1 MHKHRMPSH
10 LGTGLGILLLAG
22 LVLLPAISS
31 RYGVFVTAQML
42 AFLYI
47 ALALEISHSFGRV
60 LSFCTGSFF
69 ALGAYCAFYL
79 CRHVTSE
86 LILVLFGSALICS
99 AAGVPTAILI
109 VRMKGVHSAVVGTLA
124 IGAISLLLANS
135 LTTYTGGED
144 GLTLRHDVSLFGTP
158 ASIGVSLQTYYLVLI
173 PAALYLLGYLVL
185 RGTPFGTVMRAVGEN
200 GIRSS
205 QLGFNVE
212 LRRIVVFA
220 VSTAIS
226 GFGGAAYC
234 VLIGHVSTAL
244 FDPLLSLNAV
254 LWATVGGLGSPF
266 GALIGTMVIYPTV
279 ELASGVIRYVDALVG
294 ALLIGTALLFPRGV
308 MGLFD
313 RFADAGADPVQVD
326 DAPAAFKAGD
336 DVVALSP
343 GE

>member
-1 MHKHRMPSH
+1 MRKHRLLSH
-10 LGTGLGILLLAG
+10 LGTGVGILLLAG

-47 ALALEISHSFGRV
+47 ALALEMSHSFGRV

-79 CRHVTSE
+79 CRNVTSE
-86 LILVLFGSALICS
+86 LILVLLGSALIC
-99 AAGVPTAILI
+99 AAVGVPTAILI

-144 GLTLRHDVSLFGTP
+144 GLTLRHTVSLFGMP
-158 ASIGVSLQTYYLVLI
+158 ASIGVSIETYYLVLV
-173 PAALYLLGYLVL
+173 PAALYLLAYLVL
-185 RGTPFGTVMRAVGEN
+185 RATPFGTVMRAVGEN

-212 LRRIVVFA
+212 LRRIVIFA
-220 VSTAIS
+220 ASTAIS

-266 GALIGTMVIYPTV
+266 GALIGTIVIYPTV
-279 ELASGVIRYVDALVG
+279 ELASGIIRYVDALVG
-294 ALLIGTALLFPRGV
+294 TLLIGTALLFPRGV

-313 RFADAGADPVQVD
+313 RFSDTGTDPVQSG
-326 DAPAAFKAGD
+326 DAHASFKADD
-336 DVVALSP
+336 DVVAFSP

>member
-1 MHKHRMPSH
+1 MPRHPLLGH
-10 LGTGLGILLLAG
+10 LGSGVGILLLAA
-22 LVLLPAISS
+22 LALLPLVSS
-31 RYGVFVTAQML
+31 RYAVFVTAQML

-47 ALALEISHSFGRV
+47 ALALEISHSFGRI

-69 ALGAYCAFYL
+69 ALGAYSAFYL
-79 CRHVTSE
+79 CQHVTSE
-86 LILVLFGSALICS
+86 LILVLLGSALVCA
-99 AAGVPTAILI
+99 AAGVPTAILV
-109 VRMKGVHSAVVGTLA
+109 VRMKGIHSAVVGTLA

-135 LTTYTGGED
+135 LPIYTGGED
-144 GLTLRHDVSLFGTP
+144 GLTLRHKVSLFGAP
-158 ASIGVSLQTYYLVLI
+158 ASIGVSVGTYYLVLV
-173 PAALYLLGYLVL
+173 PAALYLLAYLWL
-185 RGTPFGTVMRAVGEN
+185 RATPFGTVMRAVGEN

-220 VSTAIS
+220 VSAAIG

-266 GALIGTMVIYPTV
+266 GALIGTIVIYPAV

-294 ALLIGTALLFPRGV
+294 TLLIGTALLFPRGV

-313 RFADAGADPVQVD
+313 RLGARGPSPVQSSEADPSFT
-326 DAPAAFKAGD
+326 AND

>member
-1 MHKHRMPSH
+1 MRRHSLFGH
-10 LGTGLGILLLAG
+10 LGAAVGVLFLIALA
-22 LVLLPAISS
+22 LLPLVSG
-31 RYGVFVTAQML
+31 RYVVFVAAQML

-79 CRHVTSE
+79 CQQVRSE
-86 LILVLFGSALICS
+86 LVVVLLGSALICA
-99 AAGVPTAILI
+99 AAGTLTAIVV
-109 VRMKGVHSAVVGTLA
+109 VRMKGTHSAVVGTLA

-135 LTTYTGGED
+135 LTIYTGGED
-144 GLTLRHDVSLFGTP
+144 GLTLRHKVSLLGAP
-158 ASIGVSLQTYYLVLI
+158 ASIGVSLETYYLVFV
-173 PAALYLLGYLVL
+173 PAALYLLAYLLL
-185 RGTPFGTVMRAVGEN
+185 RSTPFGTVMRAVGEN
-200 GIRSS
+200 ETRSA
-205 QLGFNVE
+205 QLGFDVE
-212 LRRIVVFA
+212 TRRIIIFA

-234 VLIGHVSTAL
+234 ILIGHVSTAL

-266 GALIGTMVIYPTV
+266 GALIGTIVIYPAV
-279 ELASGVIRYVDALVG
+279 ELASGVIRYVDAVVG

-308 MGLFD
+308 MGLLD
-313 RFADAGADPVQVD
+313 SLVEPDLAEPGASR
-326 DAPAAFKAGD
+326 APLETNDEA
-336 DVVALSP
+336 VALSP

>member
-1 MHKHRMPSH
+1 MCRRPLFGD
-10 LGTGLGILLLAG
+10 LGAAVGVLLLVA
-22 LVLLPAISS
+22 LALLPLVSG
-31 RYGVFVTAQML
+31 RYVVFVTAQML

-79 CRHVTSE
+79 CRQVTSD
-86 LILVLFGSALICS
+86 LALVLLGSALICS
-99 AAGVPTAILI
+99 AAGALTAVVV
-109 VRMKGVHSAVVGTLA
+109 VRMKGTHSAVVGTLA
-124 IGAISLLLANS
+124 IGAISLLIANS

-144 GLTLRHDVSLFGTP
+144 GLTLRHEVSLLGAP
-158 ASIGVSLQTYYLVLI
+158 ASIGVSIETYYLVFV
-173 PAALYLLGYLVL
+173 PAGLYLLAYLL
-185 RGTPFGTVMRAVGEN
+185 LWRTPFGIVMRAVGEN
-200 GIRSS
+200 ESRSS
-205 QLGFNVE
+205 QLGFDVE
-212 LRRIVVFA
+212 TRRILIFA

-234 VLIGHVSTAL
+234 ILVGHVSTAL

-266 GALIGTMVIYPTV
+266 GALIGIIVIYPTV
-279 ELASGVIRYVDALVG
+279 EFASGVIRYVDAVVG

-313 RFADAGADPVQVD
+313 GLANTDQAEPGAAQASVETNDE
-326 DAPAAFKAGD
+326 A
-336 DVVALSP
+336 VALSP